1 MTNYRPPP
9 EVLASYTDTR
19 QLPDGRWIGIHQ
31 LMFHW
36 TLHVDINDFGYED
49 RWCIDTY
56 DHALEA
62 FLTWDG
68 TGEPVHWHKHPR
80 THRRRDISS
89 GQIWDER
96 EKRPDVRD

>member
-1 MTNYRPPP
+1 MTNYRPPDH
-9 EVLASYTDTR
+9 VLDGYTDYR
-19 QLPDGRWIGIHQ
+19 RLVDGRWIGIHQ

-36 TLHVDINDFGYED
+36 TLHVDIDDGGYND

-62 FLTWDG
+62 FLAWDG
-68 TGEPVHWHKHPR
+68 EGEPLHWHKHPA
-80 THRRRDISS
+80 THRRRDPLT

-96 EKRPDVRD
+96 EMRPDV